1 MFRLFLPTLAVIVFS
16 FAAATA
22 QAVSST
28 PPGDIEDTVKI
39 STSLIQMDVVVT
51 DKDKKPVTD
60 LGIGDFQIF
69 QDGKPQTIKWLTFV
83 NAGTSERT
91 VLAGKNDSEVQR
103 LLPPSGIRAKS
114 GRIITFVLDDGNC
127 LATAEGTRSIIYG
140 MKKFVAERMLPDDR
154 VAIYRTQGGTS
165 LMQLY
170 TSNKEVLKRKLDKM
184 NLIRSGACNS
194 AYDALRDDSTIKY
207 SGKEASTFESK
218 ANKEFKDDNEKRERD
233 NQVIGTIGVLNFV
246 VDRLKNAPQ
255 RKLIFFLSEGLATP
269 FETRA
274 ADALRELADKA
285 SRSSVVI
292 NTLSAK
298 GVTISGML
306 SAQDDVLPGI
316 TGGPD
321 NTLSASEARRNEERV
336 LGEGLSYLAYATG
349 GEYSRQNYMDVAVG
363 KILAAHTSYYL
374 LGYEPTDETFKG
386 KDFHKIDVKV
396 TRPGLLVIS
405 RNGFFG
411 RTDKESQPV
420 YKTPDSPLYQA
431 ISTPFQDDQID
442 VRLTTMYGQN
452 PAEGS
457 YVRALLHVP
466 GSGLT
471 LTNESNGNKKAVI
484 DVVAVTLDERGR
496 VVDEF
501 NRTYPILIPEQG
513 VETVVRNGLDFS
525 SDFVMKKP
533 GVYTLRVA
541 VRDNNSKRLGS
552 AGDFVEVP
560 DVQKG
565 RFLVSGL
572 ITTPVTKDRRPV
584 VPQTRTADR
593 AFAPVFSTETASVR
607 QYNRDSSLAF
617 AYSVYNAKASPQ
629 GNPNLTRQVTLFK
642 NGEPIAELPE
652 ETVRTNATAGER
664 IDDFGILRLGP
675 DIEPGEYV
683 LQIVVRDKTANRDSS
698 QWIDFEVL

>member
-1 MFRLFLPTLAVIVFS
+1 MFRSFLPTLAILFFS
-16 FAAATA
+16 FATAAAQTA
-22 QAVSST
+22 SPT
-28 PPGDIEDTVKI
+28 PPLDAEDTVKI

-60 LGIGDFQIF
+60 LGIGDFQVF
-69 QDGKPQTIKWLTFV
+69 QDGKPQTITSLTYV
-83 NAGTSERT
+83 NAATSERT
-91 VLAGKNDSEVQR
+91 VLARKKDGEKQR
-103 LLPPSGIRAKS
+103 PVPPAGVRAKS

-127 LATAEGTRSIIYG
+127 LASAEGTKSIIDG
-140 MKKFVAERMLPDDR
+140 MKKFVAESMLPDDR

-165 LMQLY
+165 LMQMY

-184 NLIRSGACNS
+184 NLIRAGNCES
-194 AYDALRDDSTIKY
+194 AFDAQRDKSTIKFT
-207 SGKEASTFESK
+207 GQGASTFESK
-218 ANKEFKDDNEKRERD
+218 ADKEFKKDNEDRERD
-233 NQVIGTIGVLNFV
+233 NQVIGSIGVLNFV

-255 RKLIFFLSEGLATP
+255 RKLVFFLSEGLATP
-269 FETRA
+269 FGTRA
-274 ADALRELADKA
+274 SEALRDLADKA

-292 NTLSAK
+292 NTVSAK
-298 GVTISGML
+298 GLTNPGML
-306 SAQDDVLPGI
+306 TAQDEVLPGI
-316 TGGPD
+316 INGSD
-321 NTLSASEARRNEERV
+321 NTAAASDARRDEERELN
-336 LGEGLSYLAYATG
+336 LGMSYLAYATG
-349 GEYSRQNYMDVAVG
+349 GEFSRQNYLDVAVG
-363 KILAAHTSYYL
+363 KILAAQTGYYL
-374 LGYEPTDETFKG
+374 VGYEPTDETFKG

-396 TRPGLLVIS
+396 TRPGLRVTS
-405 RNGFFG
+405 RNGFYG

-442 VRLTTMYGQN
+442 VRLTAMYGQN
-452 PAEGS
+452 PTEGS

-471 LTNESNGNKKAVI
+471 LTDEPNGNKKALI
-484 DVVAVTLDERGR
+484 DVVAVTLDERGK

-501 NRTYPILIPEQG
+501 NRTYPIVIPKQG

-572 ITTPVTKDRRPV
+572 ITTPLTADRRPV

-593 AFAPVFSTETASVR
+593 AFAPVLSTETASVR
-607 QYNRDSSLAF
+607 QYNRDSALAF
-617 AYSVYNAKASPQ
+617 AYSVYNAKTSPQ

-642 NGEPIAELPE
+642 DGKPVAELPE
-652 ETVRTNATAGER
+652 ETVKANAAAGAR
-664 IDDFGILRLGP
+664 IDDFGILRLGS
-675 DIEPGEYV
+675 DIEQGEYV

-698 QWIDFEVL
+698 QWIDFEIL